1 MERDVGDRQ
10 SRFLRH
16 LAAAAMLV
24 VTSLGLGALV
34 PRPFVSSTP
43 VALASDAA
51 EVNERRTVL
60 LLSSAIHTD
69 LALPIDA
76 NLAEQF
82 AFLADD
88 GLDPSQAGVSYIV
101 AGWGGRSFYIET
113 PTWNDLK
120 PGPVFSAL
128 TLDRSVMHV
137 GLAGEIDPTDPS
149 VAVFELEERAFEQ
162 LVESIL
168 ASFTTDAGGA
178 PIEISGANYGEFDRF
193 YEAEG
198 WFNAVAGCN
207 LWTARMLRQ
216 AGLTTGWWT
225 PLPALLSASLHLH
238 NSP

>member
-1 MERDVGDRQ
+1 MVRNVGDRQ
-10 SRFLRH
+10 SRFLRY

-34 PRPFVSSTP
+34 PRPFVSSPP
-43 VALASDAA
+43 VALARDAA

-69 LALPIDA
+69 LALPVDVD
-76 NLAEQF
+76 LADRF
-82 AFLADD
+82 AFLASD

-113 PTWNDLK
+113 PTWSDLK

-128 TLDRSVMHV
+128 TLDSSVMHV
-137 GLAGEIDPTDPS
+137 GLAGEIDPTHPS
-149 VAVFELEERAFEQ
+149 VAVFELEERAFEK
-162 LVESIL
+162 LIESIL

-207 LWTARMLRQ
+207 IWTARMLRQ

>member
-1 MERDVGDRQ
+1 MVRNVGDRQ
-10 SRFLRH
+10 PRFLRY

-34 PRPFVSSTP
+34 PRPFVSSPP
-43 VALASDAA
+43 VALANDAA
-51 EVNERRTVL
+51 PGTQPRTVL

-69 LALPIDA
+69 LALPVDA
-76 NLAEQF
+76 DLAERF
-82 AFLADD
+82 AFLASD
-88 GLDPSQAGVSYIV
+88 GLDPSQPGVSYIV

-113 PTWNDLK
+113 PTWSDLK

-128 TLDRSVMHV
+128 TLDSSVMHV
-137 GLAGEIDPTDPS
+137 GLAGEIDPAHPS
-149 VAVFELEERAFEQ
+149 VAAIELDERAFEQ

-168 ASFTTDAGGA
+168 AGFTTGAGGT
-178 PIEISGANYGEFDRF
+178 PIEIPGANYGPFDRF

-198 WFNAVAGCN
+198 WFNVIVGCN
-207 LWTARMLRQ
+207 LWTARMLRR

-225 PLPALLSASLHLH
+225 PLPALLSASLQLH